1 MDCKAGFKN
10 RLEKCWSEFQREHPT
25 AITDAAPSDALFRSP
40 GDAASTAPNASATGA
55 ATASATP
62 SASATGA
69 ATATTAPTKA
79 ASAPEPAAKRTK
91 TDGAA
96 AAAQTAEA
104 AEEQPAPA
112 PAPKQSA
119 KAKAK
124 ANPKRKSGAAA
135 GGGPPAKVPKVD
147 DDAAKAERERKKAE
161 AKEKRETSSNA
172 QAAVSAFGTTLTQ
185 ATLLKHNK
193 DTLGDWKWLA
203 DHELKNNL
211 QTAMEGCSKLSKRT
225 DFIRDFLMSD
235 METAQ
240 ANLGDTI
247 FEEKCKEVPGI
258 LSPPTNKLK
267 AVVERIWEMHRLT
280 TAPLG
285 EN

>member
-25 AITDAAPSDALFRSP
+25 AIGDNSPSDAIFRST
-40 GDAASTAPNASATGA
+40 GGAASTTPSATP
-55 ATASATP
+55 TASATP

-69 ATATTAPTKA
+69 EAATTDPVT
-79 ASAPEPAAKRTK
+79 EPAAKRAK
-91 TDGAA
+91 TGSAE
-96 AAAQTAEA
+96 QTAETTQ
-104 AEEQPAPA
+104 EQPT
-112 PAPKQSA
+112 PKQTA

-124 ANPKRKSGAAA
+124 PKANAKRARGA
-135 GGGPPAKVPKVD
+135 GGEQPAKVPKLD
-147 DDAAKAERERKKAE
+147 DDQAKAERERKKAE
-161 AKEKRETSSNA
+161 AKEKREVSSNA

-185 ATLLKHNK
+185 AVMLKHNK

-203 DHELKNNL
+203 DHELKNTL
-211 QTAMEGCSKLSKRT
+211 ETAMDQCNKLSKRT

-240 ANLGDTI
+240 ANLGDII
-247 FEEKCKEVPGI
+247 FEQKCKEVPGI

-267 AVVERIWEMHRLT
+267 AVVDRIWEMHRLT

-285 EN
+285 DD